1 MRPNEERWKE
11 LCRQAAVEQDPA
23 KLNHLVKEIDEFF
36 DSKRDPNP
44 ESASIKKEML
54 RTRPRNATGAALNW
68 TQVRGSP

>member
-1 MRPNEERWKE
+1 MDPEQESLRVGARLMRPNEERWKE

-44 ESASIKKEML
+44 ESARQKE
-54 RTRPRNATGAALNW
+54 R
-68 TQVRGSP
+68 

>member
-44 ESASIKKEML
+44 ESARQKE
-54 RTRPRNATGAALNW
+54 R
-68 TQVRGSP
+68 